1 MDRRKTAGTGPAVV
15 DVRPTRPGRRLARA
29 AALLAALLVPALA
42 GATPSQTEPAS
53 KVQLIRILATTL
65 TQSHDAVGA
74 VTELVVAFAQ
84 RADERGIEVTFHT
97 QPGRFSISAQTEV
110 LSAIVRAAQLA
121 RLNPDSWTVSLAA
134 LTPGRTVSGG
144 SLSAMVGLTVAAL
157 AKGDSVPTDRVI
169 TGTIAPDGHL
179 GPVEGIG
186 LKLEA
191 AQKKHLQRVIVP
203 DQVAVTEGDWRNPF
217 LLHVSPVDTVGK
229 AYEALTDHPLH
240 EMIYREED

>member
-1 MDRRKTAGTGPAVV
+1 MDRRNPAGPRSAAVLA
-15 DVRPTRPGRRLARA
+15 RPPRPGGGLACA
-29 AALLAALLVPALA
+29 AALLAVLLAPALA
-42 GATPSQTEPAS
+42 QASPSQTEPAS
-53 KVQLIRILATTL
+53 KVQLIRVLATTL
-65 TQSHDAVGA
+65 TQSHDAVGT

-84 RADERGIEVTFHT
+84 RSDERGIEVTFHT

-110 LSAIVRAAQLA
+110 LSAIMRAAQLA
-121 RLNPDSWTVSLAA
+121 HLNPDSWTVSLAA
-134 LTPGRTVSGG
+134 LTPGRTVSGS

-157 AKGDSVPTDRVI
+157 AKGDSIPTDRVI
-169 TGTIAPDGHL
+169 TGTIAPDGHI

-203 DQVAVTEGDWRNPF
+203 DQVATTEGDWQNPF

-240 EMIYREED
+240 DVIYREED